1 MYKPSKIKHP
11 SVGNHGK
18 NKKGEPAYASSG
30 TAPTLPAAPESSRTY
45 ATPEAETQDRPIPRV
60 DTPAEE
66 TRKPVVNEDEQ
77 KKIVNQPASTTAP
90 AYDNSE
96 ES

>member
-11 SVGNHGK
+11 SVRNLGK

-30 TAPTLPAAPESSRTY
+30 TASTPAAAPESSRTY
-45 ATPEAETQDRPIPRV
+45 ATPEPETQDRPVSATAI
-60 DTPAEE
+60 PAEE

-77 KKIVNQPASTTAP
+77 KKVVNQPASATAST
-90 AYDNSE
+90 YDGSE

>member
-11 SVGNHGK
+11 SIRNTGK
-18 NKKGEPAYASSG
+18 NRKKGEPAYASSG

-45 ATPEAETQDRPIPRV
+45 AAPEPQTQDGASTTDKPV
-60 DTPAEE
+60 EE

-77 KKIVNQPASTTAP
+77 KKVVNQPATNTAS
-90 AYDNSE
+90 AYSDAE